1 MVSSACRPNAS
12 RVSDPLKSGILD
24 PNSPVVVQHVK
35 IMADAFMSRHEFSS
49 EKQETSA
56 CRLLV
61 HIWCG
66 GFAGSAHV
74 TNPSLC
80 LDGFKRSF
88 TKFTQVELVY
98 AVMPAPRPAGSSYP
112 RRLLFP
118 STAAEFPSLDLTGK
132 LVPWTAGQI
141 RLAVMQHMCEKQE
154 LQRHSTRPF

>member
-24 PNSPVVVQHVK
+24 PNSPVVLQHVK
-35 IMADAFMSRHEFSS
+35 IMADAFMFRHEFCS

-56 CRLLV
+56 SRLLV

-66 GFAGSAHV
+66 GFASTAHV

-80 LDGFKRSF
+80 LDGFKRSS

-118 STAAEFPSLDLTGK
+118 STAAESPSLDLTGK
-132 LVPWTAGQI
+132 LGPLTAGQI
-141 RLAVMQHMCEKQE
+141 LLVDMQHMCEKQHFP
-154 LQRHSTRPF
+154 RHRKRPF